1 MTEIDGQF
9 HTMAIVKYITIVV
22 KGHKKWKLGDI
33 PQNDKGQ
40 ENNETSF
47 GKLAGYRA
55 ALIASFSRHPH
66 TIKYDQGKGKE
77 ILSVRSNK

>member
-22 KGHKKWKLGDI
+22 KGHQKWKLGDI
-33 PQNDKGQ
+33 PQNDNGQ

-47 GKLAGYRA
+47 GKLAIGQ
-55 ALIASFSRHPH
+55 L
-66 TIKYDQGKGKE
+66 
-77 ILSVRSNK
+77 